1 MATLQEA
8 REVWKH
14 ISDYDFDNML
24 WTCTPYPCR
33 CVEEACDYLILL
45 HPKLDGD
52 VQAAIK
58 VSSDEFDRVWAKHK
72 ELEKNRQA
80 SLGTESNNS

>member
-24 WTCTPYPCR
+24 WTCTPYPFR
-33 CVEEACDYLILL
+33 SQEEIAEYLIAL
-45 HPKLDGD
+45 HPKFDGN

-58 VSSDEFDRVWAKHK
+58 ESSDEFDASWK
-72 ELEKNRQA
+72 EYKDLEAARLA
-80 SLGTESNNS
+80 SLGTESNGG